1 MMNFLYQL
9 ARLWV
14 GVRNRFSSKHYQV
27 QLLGRVILFSR
38 LNPEIVLRDYYFYVH
53 QLLLAN
59 LYDITKNCFVFYECQ
74 AFPFLSILLPTLQ
87 IDLQIEHTLV
97 KPGGRGA
104 NGSPTGALVIPKSS
118 ERYLVRIADFSRL
131 SKANIIFDYSRINL
145 HNIRSNVA
153 FQAYAK
159 KTFCISPML
168 YPLCISTEGREGSI
182 TLFGN
187 PDDSRRKDFLG
198 SLKSHRVESRN
209 VQGIYSNLDAV
220 YRQAKIV
227 INIRQTEHH
236 DTLEELRVLPALRSG
251 AIVIC
256 ESAPYAE
263 KTWYSKFIL
272 WGSLAE
278 LPDLIAD
285 TQRNYN
291 QVHAQIFGTSGL
303 NSPFVRRMNR
313 IELCNKLATKR
324 AIRKLSQDV
333 EGH

>member
-1 MMNFLYQL
+1 MFVGISFQVQR
-9 ARLWV
+9 AKVDRSGFRKDDVSAVFGAHGQGRLHKMRAFDGFGEDIRFAGQVRICVNAADGGV
-14 GVRNRFSSKHYQV
+14 GVY
-27 QLLGRVILFSR
+27 
-38 LNPEIVLRDYYFYVH
+38 VLVVA
-53 QLLLAN
+53 L
-59 LYDITKNCFVFYECQ
+59 I
-74 AFPFLSILLPTLQ
+74 I
-87 IDLQIEHTLV
+87 
-97 KPGGRGA
+97 PG
-104 NGSPTGALVIPKSS
+104 SS

-145 HNIRSNVA
+145 HNIHSNVA
-153 FQAYAK
+153 FQAYAE

-168 YPLCISTEGREGSI
+168 YPLYISTEGREGSI

-187 PDDSRRKDFLG
+187 PNDSRRKDFLE
-198 SLKSHRVESRN
+198 SLKKHRVESRN
-209 VQGIYSNLDAV
+209 VQGVYSNLDAV

-272 WGSLAE
+272 WGTLAE

-285 TQRNYN
+285 TQINYN
-291 QVHAQIFGTSGL
+291 QIHAQIFGTLEL
-303 NSPFVRRMNR
+303 NSPFMRRMNR
-313 IELCNKLATKR
+313 IELCNKLVAEKAT
-324 AIRKLSQDV
+324 RKLNRDV
-333 EGH
+333 VGH

>member
-1 MMNFLYQL
+1 MMNFIYQI
-9 ARLWV
+9 ARLFV
-14 GVRNRFSSKHYQV
+14 SLRNRFSSKHYQV

-38 LNPEIVLRDYYFYVH
+38 LNPEIVIRDYYFYVH

-59 LYDITKNCFVFYECQ
+59 LSDLTKNCFVFYECQ
-74 AFPFLSILLPTLQ
+74 AFPFLSIFSPILK

-97 KPGGRGA
+97 KPGGRGTD
-104 NGSPTGALVIPKSS
+104 GFSTGALVIPESS

-131 SKANIIFDYSRINL
+131 IKANVIFDYSRINL
-145 HNIRSNVA
+145 HNIQSNFA

-159 KTFCISPML
+159 KTFCISPTL
-168 YPLCISTEGREGSI
+168 YPLFIGTEGREGAI

-187 PDDSRRKDFLG
+187 PDDSRRKYFLD
-198 SLKSHRVESRN
+198 SLKKHRVASQN
-209 VQGIYSNLDAV
+209 IQGIYSNIDAV
-220 YRQAKIV
+220 YRQVKIV
-227 INIRQTEHH
+227 INIRQTEYH

-285 TQRNYN
+285 THINYN
-291 QVHAQIFGTSGL
+291 QIHAQIFGTSGL
-303 NSPFVRRMNR
+303 DSPFVRRMNR
-313 IELCNKLATKR
+313 IELCNKLVAKKATQ
-324 AIRKLSQDV
+324 KLSRDLA
-333 EGH
+333 GH